1 MLSLK
6 TYWRWIEIEMSSLI
20 VDVLTDANIYRRE
33 ATIPTFINSALQGE
47 YGEYSEQTKTKE

>member
-1 MLSLK
+1 
-6 TYWRWIEIEMSSLI
+6 MSSLI
-20 VDVLTDANIYRRE
+20 IDVLTDANIYRRE